1 MQHFWVVGT
10 DTDVGKTCVTT
21 LLMRQLQEHGLR
33 VAPYK
38 PVQTG
43 EVIDNGESYYYD
55 TMMYQKYSL
64 QSLERESLNG
74 YSFKEAASPH
84 FAAQLEGQQI
94 DGGRLLEQIQVLQQV
109 NDVVICEGAGGLFVP
124 LDVLGNTTLLDVI
137 VQSKLPVVVV
147 TRTTLGTINH
157 TLLTLEALRTRHI
170 EVLGLVF
177 NSNTST
183 SMEQNNIQ
191 TILQHQ
197 PLPHATIPKLKD
209 IGEVVSYNIEHTTLW
224 ERLLRHEASIIRIT
238 NKRFTTCMASLLTNE
253 RL

>member
-1 MQHFWVVGT
+1 MMQHFWIVGT

-43 EVIDNGESYYYD
+43 EVIENGQTYYYD

-64 QSLERESLNG
+64 QPLEVDKLNG

-94 DGGRLLEQIQVLQQV
+94 NGEGLLEQIEALQQE

-124 LDVLGNTTLLDVI
+124 LDVLRNTTLLDVI

-177 NSNTST
+177 NGDTRSL
-183 SMEQNNIQ
+183 MEQNNIE
-191 TILQHQ
+191 TILQLQ

-209 IGEVVSYNIEHTTLW
+209 IGEVVSYNIDQTTLW
-224 ERLLRHEASIIRIT
+224 ERLLRHEASTI
-238 NKRFTTCMASLLTNE
+238 
-253 RL
+253 